1 MSDKQRHCV
10 AATYAVIH
18 KDFRMSRTIHSNH
31 SNGSQLE
38 VCFKPRWRQRGFSL
52 MWYKLSWLV
61 RAQYLSCIYYLL
73 ASNACLLADSPY
85 GGKRRGFML
94 EDLRKL

>member
-31 SNGSQLE
+31 SNGSRFE
-38 VCFKPRWRQRGFSL
+38 VCFKPRWRQRAFHRFGTNFHGL
-52 MWYKLSWLV
+52 LEHNIFL
-61 RAQYLSCIYYLL
+61 AFTTLL